1 MFVGH
6 YAPAFVA
13 ATSRRSPRLAALFIA
28 AQLVDISFFALL
40 LLGVEHMR
48 LVPGA
53 TKMNPMDLYD
63 MPWDHS
69 LLGAL
74 GWAAG
79 FAIVM
84 RLVRRDWRAAWIGG
98 AVVLSHWLLDLLV
111 HRPDLT
117 LTGRPPGIGLGLW
130 NHPAIEMPLEIVL
143 AFGGLWWFVSRTRAT
158 SPAGRW
164 LPVALGVALA
174 ALQAI
179 NWLTPQPVAVVDPAP
194 ASTGALGLFAYAVAT
209 GFAWWVARTR
219 EISATVGA

>member
-1 MFVGH
+1 MKAAELGEEPMFIGH

-13 ATSRRSPRLAALFIA
+13 ATSRRSPKLGTLFVA

-40 LLGVEHMR
+40 LLNVEHMR

-79 FAIVM
+79 FAIVLRM
-84 RLVRRDWRAAWIGG
+84 VRRDWRAAWIGG
-98 AVVLSHWLLDLLV
+98 AEVLSHWLLDLLV

-117 LTGRPPGIGLGLW
+117 LIGRPPGIGLGLW
-130 NHPAIEMPLEIVL
+130 NHPANKKPHKNQHTKN
-143 AFGGLWWFVSRTRAT
+143 GLWW
-158 SPAGRW
+158 
-164 LPVALGVALA
+164 
-174 ALQAI
+174 
-179 NWLTPQPVAVVDPAP
+179 
-194 ASTGALGLFAYAVAT
+194 
-209 GFAWWVARTR
+209 
-219 EISATVGA
+219 

>member
-1 MFVGH
+1 MFIGH
-6 YAPAFVA
+6 YAPAFIA
-13 ATSRRSPRLAALFIA
+13 ATSRRSPKLGTLFIA
-28 AQLVDISFFALL
+28 AQLVDISFFSLL
-40 LLGVEHMR
+40 LLNVEHMR

-74 GWAAG
+74 GWAIG

-84 RLVRRDWRAAWIGG
+84 RLVRRDWTAAWIGG

-117 LTGRPPGIGLGLW
+117 LLGRPPGLGFGLW
-130 NHPAIEMPLEIVL
+130 NHPAIEVPLEL
-143 AFGGLWWFVSRTRAT
+143 LFAFGGLWWFVRRTTAIGT
-158 SPAGRW
+158 AGRW
-164 LPVALGVALA
+164 SPFALGIGMA

-179 NWLTPQPVAVVDPAP
+179 NWLTPQPAAVVDPVP
-194 ASTGALGLFAYAVAT
+194 ASVGALGLFAYGVACLL
-209 GFAWWVARTR
+209 AWWVARTR
-219 EISATVGA
+219 QLA